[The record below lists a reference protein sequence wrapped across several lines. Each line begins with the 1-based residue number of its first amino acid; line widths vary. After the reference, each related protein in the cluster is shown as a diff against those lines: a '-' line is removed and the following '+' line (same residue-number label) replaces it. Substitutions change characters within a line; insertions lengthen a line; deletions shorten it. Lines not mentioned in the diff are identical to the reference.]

1 MHAQRLLMHS
11 PQSPA
16 SHVIP
21 DPVLRL
27 TLVTLAT
34 VTLNA
39 DFNAEQLATVREAA
53 LRLVPDTELLL
64 TLDEPLPAPPD
75 CGS

>member
-11 PQSPA
+11 PQSPT
-16 SHVIP
+16 SHVIHEP
-21 DPVLRL
+21 ALRL

-34 VTLNA
+34 VTLTA
-39 DFNAEQLATVREAA
+39 DFNAELLATVLEAA
-53 LRLVPDTELLL
+53 LRLVPDTELLR